1 MAKRVSILSPY
12 PEQEAALMFQV
23 NEETP
28 SCIILIKIENKKI
41 SQMDICMPQLFKY
54 RYK

>member
-1 MAKRVSILSPY
+1 
-12 PEQEAALMFQV
+12 MFQV

-41 SQMDICMPQLFKY
+41 SQIDICMPQLSKY